1 MTPWVWLFLSFSV
14 VCIFLIY
21 RGSLVFVMDFTSA
34 DVYSS
39 VSQGDRYGDG
49 DDDPCVASELAVDV
63 SEGANEERMNL
74 SASFDSLSTDSTVSI
89 ASTESSDS
97 FVLGMDLRDILIV
110 VALIFAIIMFIAI
123 FISIFFCCN
132 HPL

>member
-1 MTPWVWLFLSFSV
+1 
-14 VCIFLIY
+14 
-21 RGSLVFVMDFTSA
+21 MDFTSA